1 MLEDR
6 AIRILRNIPK
16 KIVATLRH
24 QGSAHIDHLMN
35 RAMKAIEIISRSR
48 AAPAKIDVYMEE
60 AWKIY
65 LRLQRLSGRVNH
77 KFMDNT
83 VDNPTRVIEM
93 QRGRYSRVNWNS
105 MVAPP
110 KGHKKKDPYWNEAE
124 AKPKPVKIYTK
135 KEREELWKSLQK
147 TYKNT
152 PK

>member
-1 MLEDR
+1 
-6 AIRILRNIPK
+6 
-16 KIVATLRH
+16 
-24 QGSAHIDHLMN
+24 
-35 RAMKAIEIISRSR
+35 
-48 AAPAKIDVYMEE
+48 
-60 AWKIY
+60 
-65 LRLQRLSGRVNH
+65 
-77 KFMDNT
+77 MDNT